1 MDEEKFDKNLKDKIQ
16 KFDVEYAPL
25 FNKDQIWKG
34 IKKGER
40 RRNGFLIAAASL
52 ILILGL
58 SILFQQSK
66 KFVEIAKKQKPAIK
80 SSKVIELPQTKART
94 VEIVS
99 NKSEEQKTEISNIKP
114 SKKEVIN
121 SINQSIVVFAVT
133 DNIIQRV
140 DSTQAG
146 FLKIEEPVE
155 VKNELPVVVKDVE
168 SEIKVIFKRGD
179 PINTGLPPDSK
190 LAFKRFK
197 IRIFEIQTSD
207 TSAYASGVEVEPEK
221 KFRIKF

>member
-1 MDEEKFDKNLKDKIQ
+1 M
-16 KFDVEYAPL
+16 
-25 FNKDQIWKG
+25 
-34 IKKGER
+34 
-40 RRNGFLIAAASL
+40 
-52 ILILGL
+52 
-58 SILFQQSK
+58 
-66 KFVEIAKKQKPAIK
+66 
-80 SSKVIELPQTKART
+80 
-94 VEIVS
+94 
-99 NKSEEQKTEISNIKP
+99 
-114 SKKEVIN
+114 
-121 SINQSIVVFAVT
+121 FAVT